1 MAKTPAQISA
11 CSCRDGRS
19 RLYRQAFAKRHRLP
33 GLHINGQL
41 AICSSAPPASLISL
55 GFFLGIAWST
65 RCRREEEIEIIA
77 CHWPY
82 TSEHH
87 EKSPPAR
94 PSNYPTL
101 RPLQRLLNFTGKTK
115 TTSSFSLTLAFILTL
130 KHETSLEWHPNI
142 CSLEAQHCRHRH
154 PSHQQEHKQP
164 KSRSKPSTS
173 LSSHQKHSPP
183 TSPL

>member
-1 MAKTPAQISA
+1 MLTDLRPGFDEQVYMLRPRLQHRFQPGPAVMASPVYIDRHLQSVTA
-11 CSCRDGRS
+11 S
-19 RLYRQAFAKRHRLP
+19 RK
-33 GLHINGQL
+33 LHINGQL

-87 EKSPPAR
+87 EKSPPAL

-115 TTSSFSLTLAFILTL
+115 TTSSFSLTVAFILTL
-130 KHETSLEWHPNI
+130 K
-142 CSLEAQHCRHRH
+142 Q
-154 PSHQQEHKQP
+154 
-164 KSRSKPSTS
+164 
-173 LSSHQKHSPP
+173 
-183 TSPL
+183 